1 MTIEESD
8 FKLIE
13 ENGRFDLYL
22 IKTINAKNADKKRE
36 ELALIGHDMQL
47 ENCIKRIV
55 FYRLNK
61 KQDVYNLKSF
71 LKEYKQ
77 EFKELKDFLNGTI

>member
-1 MTIEESD
+1 M
-8 FKLIE
+8 
-13 ENGRFDLYL
+13 
-22 IKTINAKNADKKRE
+22 
-36 ELALIGHDMQL
+36 GHDMQL

-55 FYRLNK
+55 FYRLSK